1 MEGKP
6 RRAGEVTLSRNKNA
20 TQRTRDT
27 TVGYTA
33 GSDWGGPDLWL
44 CSDNTT
50 PFLRA
55 SQGRLQAEDTHHL
68 SLVAVTQSLSMLDII
83 SVL

>member
-1 MEGKP
+1 M
-6 RRAGEVTLSRNKNA
+6 TLSRNKNA

-27 TVGYTA
+27 TVGCTA

-55 SQGRLQAEDTHHL
+55 SQGRLQAEDTYHL
-68 SLVAVTQSLSMLDII
+68 SLVAVTQSLSMLDTI